1 MLHKSNFYDSSVE
14 KSHTNASW
22 DSAHFA
28 FQTSTSSARSSSI
41 VSPRVAETKQAPPS
55 VRNLLLTR
63 KTKEDARISH
73 ASPLKRKRPTDLL
86 IEPDK
91 MQRLLDSL
99 RSNEFAGKIDLEHH
113 SHYFEPPLSHAMD
126 GPPPYRNSM
135 TLLEEA
141 RKKQFK
147 VESALQATKEYSR
160 SHAAFS

>member
-1 MLHKSNFYDSSVE
+1 
-14 KSHTNASW
+14 
-22 DSAHFA
+22 
-28 FQTSTSSARSSSI
+28 
-41 VSPRVAETKQAPPS
+41 
-55 VRNLLLTR
+55 
-63 KTKEDARISH
+63 
-73 ASPLKRKRPTDLL
+73 
-86 IEPDK
+86 

-113 SHYFEPPLSHAMD
+113 SHYFEAPILSEIQIHNRD

-135 TLLEEA
+135 TLFAEA